1 MRISCIIISFFI
13 IFKVGGQVPESSSL
27 YFAKEYSKEI
37 ALYKAKDFVMHEV
50 IGCENEP
57 IKFKIDP
64 LAAAVSGELTSLVY
78 TCEQKQMSG
87 LVLGFYGTR
96 WNAAGVIY
104 QAYAFKHLP
113 EKEAL
118 ELLAKIDNIKDQ
130 YNDYL
135 RSDLDNNNVFFEF
148 DDMTFLIF
156 IDYSGLTIRVF
167 WNEFDAEW
175 ESLAFDR
182 TKKRFERLV
191 NK

>member
-1 MRISCIIISFFI
+1 MKSKLLIIGVFLFSQAYS
-13 IFKVGGQVPESSSL
+13 QVPASYGYYL
-27 YFAKEYSKEI
+27 AKEYSKEI
-37 ALYKAKDFVMHEV
+37 ALYKAKDFVMHDV
-50 IGCENEP
+50 IGCENEV

-64 LAAAVSGELTSLVY
+64 LAAAVTGELTSLVY
-78 TCEQKQMSG
+78 SCEQKQMSG

-96 WNAAGVIY
+96 WNDAGVIY
-104 QAYAFKHLP
+104 QSYAYIHLP

-118 ELLAKIDNIKDQ
+118 ELLAKIDAIKDQ
-130 YNDYL
+130 YSDYL
-135 RSDLDNNNVFFEF
+135 RSDLDNNNVFFEY

-182 TKKRFERLV
+182 TKKRFEKRI
-191 NK
+191 KK